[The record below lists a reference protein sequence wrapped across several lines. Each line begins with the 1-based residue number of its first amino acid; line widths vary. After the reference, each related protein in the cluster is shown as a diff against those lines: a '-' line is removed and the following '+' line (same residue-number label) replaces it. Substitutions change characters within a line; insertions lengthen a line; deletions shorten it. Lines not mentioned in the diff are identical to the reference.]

1 MSSVTSCSL
10 SPGHL
15 INCVAYSLVHL
26 ATMGPKFAFI
36 LSPFHVGLHRHRV
49 GKGPERIFAKLQ
61 PLLDSRDIAY
71 RTTTIGPVDGFE
83 GEIGRSFELLRRIA
97 EETSQAIVSDEF
109 PIVLAGNC
117 HSSAGVVAGL
127 AAAGIDLADLDIF
140 WTDAHA
146 DAQVPDDNTNGYF
159 DSMGTTMIAG
169 LCWKYHMSTLVKH
182 VPVPL
187 SNVTYIGARD
197 MEESEKLRIVQSDAH
212 CIFGGQDDIDYASK
226 LANHLQ
232 ELPVTNRSLIHI
244 DLDVLDPAVG
254 HANDYPVP
262 GGLSAQDLL
271 NVMSLLVGRNPTSLT
286 IASFDPDLKNGSDI
300 VDLAVKAILRLVDA
314 LA

>member
-1 MSSVTSCSL
+1 
-10 SPGHL
+10 
-15 INCVAYSLVHL
+15 
-26 ATMGPKFAFI
+26 MGPKFAFI

-61 PLLDSRDIAY
+61 PLLDSHDIAY
-71 RTTTIGPVDGFE
+71 RTTTVGSVDEFE

-97 EETSQAIVSDEF
+97 EETRQAVVSGEF

-117 HSSAGVVAGL
+117 HSSAAVAAGL
-127 AAAGIDLADLDIF
+127 AAGGIDLADLHVF

-169 LCWKYHMSTLVKH
+169 MCWKYHMSTLVKH
-182 VPVPL
+182 VPIPL
-187 SNVTYIGARD
+187 SSVIYIGARD
-197 MEESEKLRIVQSDAH
+197 MEESEKLRIVESGAH
-212 CIFGGQDDIDYASK
+212 CIFGGRDDIDYASK

-232 ELPVTNRSLIHI
+232 TLPETDRSLIHI
-244 DLDVLDPAVG
+244 DLDVLDPSVG

-271 NVMSLLVGRNPTSLT
+271 DVMSLLVNRNPTSLT

-300 VDLAVKAILRLVDA
+300 VDLAVKGILSFVVA